1 MHLILTGATGFVGS
15 AALDIMLNNPAVT
28 RISILSR
35 RPVKQA
41 EGHEKAVVILKEDM
55 SEYSQEI
62 LDRLRGAHGCVWAMG
77 PPLMS
82 VKNRAYVETLR
93 SQASNP
99 VSCFRSVTGHALIK
113 RSHAIDRRE
122 LPFAIR
128 S

>member
-15 AALDIMLNNPAVT
+15 AALDMMLNNPAVT

-62 LDRLRGAHGCVWAMG
+62 LDRLRGAHGCVWTMG

-82 VKNRAYVETLR
+82 VQNRAYVEALR
-93 SQASNP
+93 SRTLNP
-99 VSCFRSVTGHALIK
+99 VSCFRSVTDHGLI
-113 RSHAIDRRE
+113 RGSHEID
-122 LPFAIR
+122 
-128 S
+128 